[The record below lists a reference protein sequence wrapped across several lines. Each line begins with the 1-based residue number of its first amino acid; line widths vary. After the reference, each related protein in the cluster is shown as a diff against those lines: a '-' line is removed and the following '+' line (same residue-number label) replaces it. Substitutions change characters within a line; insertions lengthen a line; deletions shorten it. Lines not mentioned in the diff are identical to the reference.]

1 MKSKLGLFIVMCSI
15 VAACGRNS
23 SAENSRSEYIL
34 LEANEALAASQYQT
48 IGVLKFREDT
58 SIYEFINFRK
68 MEALYHFKREKVK
81 EISSESKLDF
91 KRIWTIYSERASVS
105 VPEMYRQEIKD
116 YIRSFHMNEEGNSF
130 SKSEMILAMHLV
142 FDEVVNLNLINVD
155 T

>member
-1 MKSKLGLFIVMCSI
+1 MCSI

-23 SAENSRSEYIL
+23 NAENSRSEYIL
-34 LEANEALAASQYQT
+34 LEANEALASYQNHT
-48 IGVLKFREDT
+48 IAVLKFREDT
-58 SIYEFINFRK
+58 SIFEFINFRK
-68 MEALYHFKREKVK
+68 IEALYHFKREKVN

-91 KRIWTIYSERASVS
+91 KRIWTIYSERASAS
-105 VPEMYRQEIKD
+105 VPEMYRQEIED
-116 YIRSFHMNEEGNSF
+116 YVGSFHMNEGGNSF